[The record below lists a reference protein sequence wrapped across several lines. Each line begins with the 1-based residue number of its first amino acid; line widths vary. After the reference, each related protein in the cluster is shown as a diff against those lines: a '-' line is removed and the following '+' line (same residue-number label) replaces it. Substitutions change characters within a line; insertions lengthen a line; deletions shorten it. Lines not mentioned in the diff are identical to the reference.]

1 MGKRDSSKQGSR
13 RDARMNRRTRI
24 EAQRHALLQRLA
36 CLHPATKAS
45 PGYRSA
51 EVLLTS
57 RYVRSKLAAR
67 LGILQA
73 AHFMIKVLEMTPPS

>member
-1 MGKRDSSKQGSR
+1 MGKRGSAKQGTR
-13 RDARMNRRTRI
+13 GEARMNRRARI
-24 EAQRHALLQRLA
+24 EAQRNALIQRLA
-36 CLHPATKAS
+36 CLHPATRAS

-51 EVLLTS
+51 QALLTS